1 MAVVEPTP
9 TPVMEPTPMA
19 VVESA
24 PTMVVEPTPMTVV
37 ESTPTPV
44 VATTPTTVT
53 SNVVEVRQIVVPVR
67 VQAGAQYEIVIKL
80 EVDPQV

>member
-1 MAVVEPTP
+1 
-9 TPVMEPTPMA
+9 MA

-24 PTMVVEPTPMTVV
+24 
-37 ESTPTPV
+37 PTPV